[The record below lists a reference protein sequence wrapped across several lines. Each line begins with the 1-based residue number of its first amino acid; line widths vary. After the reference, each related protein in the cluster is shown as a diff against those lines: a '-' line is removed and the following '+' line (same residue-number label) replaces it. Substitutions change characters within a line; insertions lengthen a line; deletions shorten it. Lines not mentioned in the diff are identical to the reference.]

1 MRETMANPRTFRLAE
16 AVLLFLF
23 LMLPMMLLLGAAE
36 GTERRPTLLF
46 WVFWLL
52 PFLVLP
58 WLWRRQHPDERVQQE
73 VRSDYPRVVTDTAAH
88 ELSLAVAPVV
98 DVRRSYVRGGL
109 AVAEGQLKTSPALAF
124 DQLEDLLSPRQQ
136 TPLLESAG
144 GGVARVVALPSTVT
158 DALRRRSRGS
168 VNFLLFLAT
177 VVTTVWAGA
186 LQQDVNLFSNPGQF
200 LVGVP
205 YAVALLAI
213 LGVHEM
219 GHFVVA
225 RWHGVDVTWPYF
237 IPVPMGLGTLGAFIQ
252 IKSLIKSRRAV
263 FDVGIAGP
271 LAGLCVALPALFIG
285 LGQAA
290 PLSGGDILHGT
301 RAGSSILLA
310 LMYQI
315 VHGGDLA
322 SAASATIRLT
332 PVAYAGWIGLVVTA
346 LNLLPVGQLDGG
358 HIAYG
363 LFGRQY
369 ARAISVGTFLVMFG
383 LGLTVWSGLLT
394 WAIFVALIAG
404 FSHLPALDDIT
415 PPDGKRFA
423 LGAVAMILLVAIVL
437 PLPEGFMGLILD
449 CPYL

>member
-1 MRETMANPRTFRLAE
+1 MTNRPVFRLAE

-36 GTERRPTLLF
+36 GTESRPTLLF
-46 WVFWLL
+46 WLFWLL

-58 WLWRRQHPDERVQQE
+58 WLWRRQHPEETVEQE
-73 VRSDYPRVVTDTAAH
+73 VTSEYSGVVTDRAAG
-88 ELSLAVAPVV
+88 ELGLAVASVV
-98 DVRRSYVRGGL
+98 DVRRSYVRSGL
-109 AVAEGQLKTSPALAF
+109 PVAEGRLKTSPAVAF
-124 DQLEDLLSPRQQ
+124 DQLEDVLSPRRQ
-136 TPLLESAG
+136 TPLLESVG
-144 GGVARVVALPSTVT
+144 GGVARVVALPSTLT
-158 DALRRRSRGS
+158 DAMRRRSRVS
-168 VNFLLFLAT
+168 VNVLLFLAT

-186 LQQDVNLFSNPGQF
+186 LHQGVNLFSTPGQF
-200 LVGVP
+200 LVGAP
-205 YAVALLAI
+205 YAAALLAI

-225 RWHGVDVTWPYF
+225 RLHGVDVTWPYF

-285 LGQAA
+285 LGQAM
-290 PLSGGDILHGT
+290 PLSSEESLHGT

-310 LMYQI
+310 LMYQM

-332 PVAYAGWIGLVVTA
+332 PIAYAGWIGLVVTA

-358 HIAYG
+358 HIAYS
-363 LFGRQY
+363 LFGRRY
-369 ARAISVGTFLVMFG
+369 ARAIGIGTFLVMLG
-383 LGLTVWSGLLT
+383 LGLTVWPGLLT
-394 WAIFVALIAG
+394 LAIFVALIAG

-415 PPDGKRFA
+415 TPDAKRFA
-423 LGAVAMILLVAIVL
+423 LGAVAMVLLVGIVL
-437 PLPEGFMGLILD
+437 PLPDGFMGLMLD

>member
-1 MRETMANPRTFRLAE
+1 MANRRVFRLAE
-16 AVLLFLF
+16 EVLVFLF

-36 GTERRPTLLF
+36 GTERRPALLF
-46 WVFWLL
+46 WIFWLL

-58 WLWRRQHPDERVQQE
+58 WLWGRQHPDEKVEQG
-73 VRSDYPRVVTDTAAH
+73 VTSDYPAVVTDSAAG
-88 ELSLAVAPVV
+88 ELGLAVAPVV

-109 AVAEGQLKTSPALAF
+109 PVAEGRLKTSAAVAF
-124 DQLEDLLSPRQQ
+124 DQLENLLSPRRQ
-136 TPLLESAG
+136 TPLLESVG
-144 GGVARVVALPSTVT
+144 GGVARVVALPSSLT
-158 DALRRRSRGS
+158 DSLRRRSRVS
-168 VNFLLFLAT
+168 VNVLLFLAT

-186 LQQDVNLFSNPGQF
+186 LHQGVNLFSDPGQF

-205 YAVALLAI
+205 YAAALLAI

-225 RWHGVDVTWPYF
+225 RRHGVDVTWPYF

-271 LAGLCVALPALFIG
+271 LAGVCVALPALFIG

-290 PLSGGDILHGT
+290 PLSGEESLHGT

-363 LFGRQY
+363 LFGRRY
-369 ARAISVGTFLVMFG
+369 ARAIGIGTFLVMLG
-383 LGLTVWSGLLT
+383 LGLTVWPGLLT
-394 WAIFVALIAG
+394 WAILVALIAG

-415 PPDGKRFA
+415 PPDAKRFA
-423 LGAVAMILLVAIVL
+423 LGAVAMVLLVAIVL
-437 PLPEGFMGLILD
+437 PLPEGFMGLMLD

>member
-1 MRETMANPRTFRLAE
+1 MANRPVLRLAE

-46 WVFWLL
+46 WLFWLL

-58 WLWRRQHPDERVQQE
+58 WLWAHQHPDERVEQN
-73 VRSDYPRVVTDTAAH
+73 VTSNYPGVATDRAAG

-98 DVRRSYVRGGL
+98 DVQRSYVRGGL
-109 AVAEGQLKTSPALAF
+109 PVAEGRLKTSAAVAF
-124 DQLEDLLSPRQQ
+124 DQLEDLLSPRRQ

-144 GGVARVVALPSTVT
+144 GGVARVVALPSTLT
-158 DALRRRSRGS
+158 DAMRRRSRVS
-168 VNFLLFLAT
+168 VNVLLFLAT

-186 LQQDVNLFSNPGQF
+186 LHQGVNLFSTPERF
-200 LVGVP
+200 LVGLP
-205 YAVALLAI
+205 YAAALLAI

-225 RWHGVDVTWPYF
+225 RRHGVDVTWPYF

-271 LAGLCVALPALFIG
+271 LAGLCVALPALYIG

-290 PLSGGDILHGT
+290 PLSSAESLHGT

-310 LMYQI
+310 LMYQM
-315 VHGGDLA
+315 VYGGDLA

-363 LFGRQY
+363 LFGRRY
-369 ARAISVGTFLVMFG
+369 ARAIGIGTFLVMFG
-383 LGLTVWSGLLT
+383 LGLTVWPGLLT
-394 WAIFVALIAG
+394 WAIFIALITG

-415 PPDGKRFA
+415 PPDAKRFA
-423 LGAVAMILLVAIVL
+423 LGAVAMMLLVAIVL
-437 PLPEGFMGLILD
+437 PLPEGFMGLMLD